1 MNPKNPYFVL
11 EIASNA
17 TPGEIERAG
26 RKLLGLVDVGS
37 EKAVKYT
44 CSFGTFDR
52 DATMIREAMA
62 ELRDPRK
69 RARHA
74 LLASLLS
81 SDGSSEDATE
91 LDAPLA
97 NAFALAGFPG
107 L

>member
-11 EIASNA
+11 EIVADA

-26 RKLLGLVDVGS
+26 RKLLGLIDVGS

-62 ELRDPRK
+62 ELRDPKK
-69 RARHA
+69 RARHS
-74 LLASLLS
+74 LLASLLAT
-81 SDGSSEDATE
+81 DAAE
-91 LDAPLA
+91 SNVALDAPLA
-97 NAFALAGFPG
+97 NAFALAGYPG